1 MTRRNVSRRGVCP
14 EWLEKAIC
22 RCGCQQSELR
32 RKFSPESQTWTMNWG
47 SPKWLSQVTQAL
59 LDGYLP
65 VDYDPAT
72 RLPRPRL
79 ADEYWL
85 GDRQVSAEEF
95 ERSCVEDVEREK
107 RELDRHIRESAENFI
122 EYINHEEG
130 GARTLQDLCV
140 SETGSLAALVL
151 TLDEERGAER
161 RVKATETRR

>member
-1 MTRRNVSRRGVCP
+1 MTRRDVSRRGACP

-22 RCGCQQSELR
+22 HCGCQQSELKR
-32 RKFSPESQTWTMNWG
+32 EFSPESQTWTMNWG

-72 RLPRPRL
+72 QLPRPRL

-95 ERSCVEDVEREK
+95 ERACVEDAEREK

-130 GARTLQDLCV
+130 GARTLQDMRFT
-140 SETGSLAALVL
+140 ETGSLAAFVL
-151 TLDEERGAER
+151 TLDKERKAELQ
-161 RVKATETRR
+161 VKVTETRR